1 MKHIKTYK
9 NWYRFLANSVLVLLA
24 LMCYIFVWFK
34 YLNVML
40 DKSYLMKGNFLVLGV
55 YAIII
60 TYFISFFGGF
70 KIGVNKKSNVIISQI
85 IGLLISNS
93 IYLVVTVMMAG
104 YMSYIP
110 RLMFYYGST
119 FLVQAV
125 LVSIVSYL
133 FMTLFYKVFPPYK
146 ILNIKGN
153 HENNLSY
160 KFDSR
165 NDKYNVTGEI
175 CYDNDIEAIGRAID
189 DYDAVLIND
198 VPSETRNRILKVCF
212 AKGKR
217 VYITPKISD
226 IIIRSADTLAIFDTP
241 LLLANNSTLSITE
254 RIVKRAFDI
263 FLSAFGLIILSP
275 LMVFV
280 SLAIFIYDRGPVFY
294 RQTRYTK
301 NGKTFKIL
309 KFRSM
314 IPDAEKDGIA
324 RLASEKDERITPVGK
339 VIRAIRLD
347 ELPQFFNILKG
358 DMSFV
363 GPRPERPEIADEYTK
378 EMPEFAFRLKV
389 KAGLTGYAQIF
400 GKYNTTSYDKL
411 KLDMIYVENC
421 SLLMDLKLLLL
432 TLKVIFIKE
441 STEGLEKGQ
450 ITASNNSKI

>member
-1 MKHIKTYK
+1 MKTYK
-9 NWYRFLANSVLVLLA
+9 NWYRFLANSILVMEALLI
-24 LMCYIFVWFK
+24 YIYVWFN

-40 DKSYLMKGNFLVLGV
+40 DKAYLMKGNFLVLGV

-110 RLMFYYGST
+110 KFMFYYGCT
-119 FLVQAV
+119 FIVQAV
-125 LVSIVSYL
+125 AVGITSYL

-153 HENNLSY
+153 HDNTLAM
-160 KFDSR
+160 KFAMR
-165 NDKYNVTGEI
+165 NDKYIIAGEMS
-175 CYDNDIEAIGRAID
+175 YNDDIKVISEAVD
-189 DYDAVLIND
+189 SYDAVLIND
-198 VPSETRNRILKVCF
+198 VPSETRNKILKVCF

-226 IIIRSADTLAIFDTP
+226 IIMRSTDMLAVFDTP
-241 LLLANNSTLSITE
+241 LVLANNSSLSITE
-254 RIVKRAFDI
+254 RIVKRAFDM
-263 FLSAFGLIILSP
+263 FLSALGLIVLSP
-275 LMVFV
+275 LMILV
-280 SLAIFIYDRGPVFY
+280 SLAIFLYDRGPVFY

-314 IPDAEKDGIA
+314 IPNAEKDGVA
-324 RLASEKDERITPVGK
+324 RLAADKDDRITPVGRF
-339 VIRAIRLD
+339 IRACRLD
-347 ELPQFFNILKG
+347 ELPQFFNILAG

-363 GPRPERPEIADEYTK
+363 GPRPERPEIADEYVK
-378 EMPEFAFRLKV
+378 ELPEFAFRLKV

-441 STEGLEKGQ
+441 STEGLEEGQ
-450 ITASNNSKI
+450 INAMK

>member
-93 IYLVVTVMMAG
+93 IYLVITVMMAG

-110 RLMFYYGST
+110 KLLFYYGST
-119 FLVQAV
+119 FLVQAI

-153 HENNLSY
+153 HDNNLSY

-175 CYDNDIEAIGRAID
+175 CYDTDIELIEKAID

-217 VYITPKISD
+217 VYMTPKISD

-241 LLLANNSTLSITE
+241 LLLANNNTLSITE

-275 LMVFV
+275 LMVLV
-280 SLAIFIYDRGPVFY
+280 SLAIFLYDRGPVFY

-301 NGKTFKIL
+301 NGKTFRIL

-339 VIRAIRLD
+339 VIRAMRLD

-358 DMSFV
+358 EMSFV

-378 EMPEFAFRLKV
+378 EVPEFAFRLKV

-441 STEGLEKGQ
+441 STEGLEDGQ
-450 ITASNNSKI
+450 ITALNNNKI

>member
-1 MKHIKTYK
+1 MKHMKLYK
-9 NWYRFLANSVLVLLA
+9 NWYRFFDNLILVLMA
-24 LMCYIFVWFK
+24 LLCYIYLWFN
-34 YLNVML
+34 YVNLML
-40 DKSYLMKGNFLVLGV
+40 DKTYIMKGNFLVIGV
-55 YAIII
+55 YALII

-85 IGLLISNS
+85 IGLLISNGV
-93 IYLVVTVMMAG
+93 YFVVTVMMAG

-110 RLMFYYGST
+110 KLLVYYGLT
-119 FLVQAV
+119 FIVQAV
-125 LVSIVSYL
+125 FVTIASYL
-133 FMTLFYKVFPPYK
+133 FMTLFYKIFPPYK
-146 ILNIKGN
+146 VLNIKGN
-153 HENNLSY
+153 HENNLAY

-175 CYDNDIEAIGRAID
+175 SFDADIDEIERMVD

-198 VPSETRNRILKVCF
+198 VPSEKRNRILKACF

-226 IIIRSADTLAIFDTP
+226 IIIRSADTLAVFDTP
-241 LLLANNSTLSITE
+241 LLLANNGTLTITE
-254 RIVKRAFDI
+254 RVIKRAFDI
-263 FLSAFGLIILSP
+263 FLSALGLIILSP
-275 LMVFV
+275 LMILI
-280 SLAIFIYDRGPVFY
+280 SLAIFLYDRGPVFY

-314 IPDAEKDGIA
+314 IPNAEKDGVA
-324 RLASEKDERITPVGK
+324 RLAAENDDRITPVGK
-339 VIRAIRLD
+339 FIRATRLD
-347 ELPQFFNILKG
+347 ELPQLINIFKG

-378 EMPEFAFRLKV
+378 EMPEFAYRLKV
-389 KAGLTGYAQIF
+389 KAGLTGYAQVF

-421 SLLMDLKLLLL
+421 SLLLDMKLLLL
-432 TLKVIFIKE
+432 TLKVIFMKE
-441 STEGLEKGQ
+441 STEGLGEGQ
-450 ITASNNSKI
+450 ITASNKK

>member
-93 IYLVVTVMMAG
+93 IYLVITVMMAG

-110 RLMFYYGST
+110 KLLFYYGST
-119 FLVQAV
+119 FLVQAI

-153 HENNLSY
+153 HDNNLSY

-175 CYDNDIEAIGRAID
+175 CYDTDNC
-189 DYDAVLIND
+189 
-198 VPSETRNRILKVCF
+198 S
-212 AKGKR
+212 KR
-217 VYITPKISD
+217 VYC
-226 IIIRSADTLAIFDTP
+226 P
-241 LLLANNSTLSITE
+241 LLHRSS
-254 RIVKRAFDI
+254 
-263 FLSAFGLIILSP
+263 
-275 LMVFV
+275 
-280 SLAIFIYDRGPVFY
+280 
-294 RQTRYTK
+294 Q
-301 NGKTFKIL
+301 NG
-309 KFRSM
+309 
-314 IPDAEKDGIA
+314 GIG
-324 RLASEKDERITPVGK
+324 R
-339 VIRAIRLD
+339 
-347 ELPQFFNILKG
+347 
-358 DMSFV
+358 
-363 GPRPERPEIADEYTK
+363 
-378 EMPEFAFRLKV
+378 
-389 KAGLTGYAQIF
+389 
-400 GKYNTTSYDKL
+400 
-411 KLDMIYVENC
+411 
-421 SLLMDLKLLLL
+421 
-432 TLKVIFIKE
+432 
-441 STEGLEKGQ
+441 
-450 ITASNNSKI
+450 

>member
-1 MKHIKTYK
+1 MKTYK
-9 NWYRFLANSVLVLLA
+9 NWYRFLANSILVMEALLI
-24 LMCYIFVWFK
+24 YIYVWFN

-40 DKSYLMKGNFLVLGV
+40 DKAYLMKGNFLVLGV

-110 RLMFYYGST
+110 KFMFYYGCT
-119 FLVQAV
+119 FIVQAV
-125 LVSIVSYL
+125 AVGITSYL

-146 ILNIKGN
+146 ILNIRGN
-153 HENNLSY
+153 HDNTLAM
-160 KFDSR
+160 KFAMR
-165 NDKYNVTGEI
+165 NDKYIIAGEMS
-175 CYDNDIEAIGRAID
+175 YNDDIEAISTAVD
-189 DYDAVLIND
+189 SYDAVLIND
-198 VPSETRNRILKVCF
+198 VPSETRNKILKVCF

-226 IIIRSADTLAIFDTP
+226 IIMRSTDMLAVFDTP
-241 LLLANNSTLSITE
+241 LVLANNSSLSITE
-254 RIVKRAFDI
+254 RIVKRAFDM
-263 FLSAFGLIILSP
+263 FLSALGLLVLSP
-275 LMVFV
+275 LMILV
-280 SLAIFIYDRGPVFY
+280 SLAIFLYDRGPVFY

-314 IPDAEKDGIA
+314 IPNAEKDGVA
-324 RLASEKDERITPVGK
+324 RLAADKDDRITPVGRF
-339 VIRAIRLD
+339 IRACRLD
-347 ELPQFFNILKG
+347 ELPQFFNILAG

-363 GPRPERPEIADEYTK
+363 GPRPERPEIADEYVK
-378 EMPEFAFRLKV
+378 ELPEFAFRLKV

-441 STEGLEKGQ
+441 STEGLEEGQ
-450 ITASNNSKI
+450 ITATNKR

>member
-1 MKHIKTYK
+1 MKHMKTYK
-9 NWYRFLANSVLVLLA
+9 NWYRFLANSILVTEALLV
-24 LMCYIFVWFK
+24 YIYVWFN

-40 DKSYLMKGNFLVLGV
+40 DKAYLMKGNFLVLGV
-55 YAIII
+55 YALII

-85 IGLLISNS
+85 IGLLISNG

-110 RLMFYYGST
+110 KFMFYYGCT
-119 FLVQAV
+119 FIVQAIAV
-125 LVSIVSYL
+125 GITSFL
-133 FMTLFYKVFPPYK
+133 FMTLYYKVFPPYK

-153 HENNLSY
+153 HDNSLAF
-160 KFDSR
+160 KFASR
-165 NDKYNVTGEI
+165 NDKYNIAGEI
-175 CYDNDIEAIGRAID
+175 SYDADIEAISTAVD
-189 DYDAVLIND
+189 NYDAILIND
-198 VPSETRNRILKVCF
+198 VPSETRNKILKVCF

-226 IIIRSADTLAIFDTP
+226 IIMRSADTLAVFDTP
-241 LLLANNSTLSITE
+241 LVLANNSPLSITE
-254 RIVKRAFDI
+254 RIVKRTFDLI
-263 FLSAFGLIILSP
+263 FSALGLIVLSP
-275 LMVFV
+275 LMILV
-280 SLAIFIYDRGPVFY
+280 SLAIFLYDRGPVFY

-314 IPDAEKDGIA
+314 IPNAEKDGVA
-324 RLASEKDERITPVGK
+324 RLAADKDDRITPVGK
-339 VIRAIRLD
+339 FIRATRLD
-347 ELPQFFNILKG
+347 ELPQFFNILAG

-363 GPRPERPEIADEYTK
+363 GPRPERPEIADEYAK
-378 EMPEFAFRLKV
+378 ELPEFAFRLKV

-441 STEGLEKGQ
+441 STEGLEEGQ
-450 ITASNNSKI
+450 ITAMK

>member
-1 MKHIKTYK
+1 MKHIQLYK
-9 NWYRFLANSVLVLLA
+9 NWYRFLANSILVMAALL
-24 LMCYIFVWFK
+24 CFIFVWFK

-40 DKSYLMKGNFLVLGV
+40 DKTYIMKGNFLVIGV
-55 YAIII
+55 YGIII
-60 TYFISFFGGF
+60 AYFISFFGGF

-85 IGLLISNS
+85 IGLLISNG
-93 IYLVVTVMMAG
+93 IYLIVTVMMAG

-110 RLMFYYGST
+110 KITFYYGCT
-119 FLVQAV
+119 FVVQAV

-133 FMTLFYKVFPPYK
+133 LMSLFYKVFPPYK
-146 ILNIKGN
+146 VLNINGN
-153 HENNLSY
+153 HDNNLVD

-165 NDKYNVTGEI
+165 SDKYHIVGELS
-175 CYDNDIEAIGRAID
+175 YDSDIEEIGKIVD

-198 VPSETRNRILKVCF
+198 VPSETRNRILKICF

-226 IIIRSADTLAIFDTP
+226 IIVRSADTLAVFDTP
-241 LLLANNSTLSITE
+241 LLFTHNNSISITE
-254 RIVKRAFDI
+254 KIIKRAFDI

-275 LMVFV
+275 LMILV
-280 SLAIFIYDRGPVFY
+280 SLAIFLYDRGPVFY
-294 RQTRYTK
+294 RQTRYTI
-301 NGKTFKIL
+301 NGKKFKIL

-314 IPDAEKDGIA
+314 IPDAEKDGVA
-324 RLASEKDERITPVGK
+324 RLAAENDNRITPVGRF
-339 VIRAIRLD
+339 IRAFRLD

-441 STEGLEKGQ
+441 STEGLEEGK
-450 ITASNNSKI
+450 ITASNKR

>member
-1 MKHIKTYK
+1 MKTYK
-9 NWYRFLANSVLVLLA
+9 NWYRFLANSILVLTA
-24 LMCYIFVWFK
+24 LLCYIFVWFK

-40 DKSYLMKGNFLVLGV
+40 DKSYLMKGNFMVLGI
-55 YAIII
+55 YAVII

-85 IGLLISNS
+85 IGLLISNG

-110 RLMFYYGST
+110 KFMFYYGCT
-119 FLVQAV
+119 FIVQAV
-125 LVSIVSYL
+125 LVSIASYL
-133 FMTLFYKVFPPYK
+133 LMTLFYKVFPPYK

-153 HENNLSY
+153 HDNSLAG
-160 KFDSR
+160 KFDAR
-165 NDKYNVTGEI
+165 NDKYTVTGEI
-175 CYDNDIEAIGRAID
+175 SYDVDIESISNVVD
-189 DYDAVLIND
+189 NYDAVLIND
-198 VPSETRNRILKVCF
+198 VPSETRNKILKICF

-217 VYITPKISD
+217 VYLTPKISD
-226 IIIRSADTLAIFDTP
+226 IILRSADTLAVFDTP
-241 LLLANNSTLSITE
+241 LLLANNSPLSITE

-263 FLSAFGLIILSP
+263 FLSAFGLILLSP
-275 LMVFV
+275 LMILV
-280 SLAIFIYDRGPVFY
+280 SLAIFLYDRGPVFY

-314 IPDAEKDGIA
+314 IPDAEKDGVA
-324 RLASEKDERITPVGK
+324 RLAADKDDRITPVGK
-339 VIRAIRLD
+339 FIRACRLD
-347 ELPQFFNILKG
+347 ELPQFFNILSG

-363 GPRPERPEIADEYTK
+363 GPRPERPEIADEYVK
-378 EMPEFAFRLKV
+378 EVPEFAFRLRV

-400 GKYNTTSYDKL
+400 GKYNTTFYDKL

-421 SLLMDLKLLLL
+421 SILMDIKLLLL

-441 STEGLEKGQ
+441 STEGLGEGQ
-450 ITASNNSKI
+450 ITAMK

>member
-1 MKHIKTYK
+1 MKTYK
-9 NWYRFLANSVLVLLA
+9 NWYRFLANSILVMEALLI
-24 LMCYIFVWFK
+24 YIYVWFN

-40 DKSYLMKGNFLVLGV
+40 DKAYLMKGNFLVLGV

-110 RLMFYYGST
+110 KFMFYYGCT
-119 FLVQAV
+119 FVVQAV
-125 LVSIVSYL
+125 AVGITSYL

-146 ILNIKGN
+146 ILNIRGN
-153 HENNLSY
+153 HDNTLAM
-160 KFDSR
+160 KFAMR
-165 NDKYNVTGEI
+165 NDKYIIAGEMS
-175 CYDNDIEAIGRAID
+175 YNDDIEAISTAVD
-189 DYDAVLIND
+189 SYDAVLIND
-198 VPSETRNRILKVCF
+198 VPSETRNKILKVCF

-226 IIIRSADTLAIFDTP
+226 IIMRSTDMLAVFDTP
-241 LLLANNSTLSITE
+241 LVLANNSSLSITE
-254 RIVKRAFDI
+254 RIVKRAFDM
-263 FLSAFGLIILSP
+263 FLSALGLIVLSP
-275 LMVFV
+275 LMILV
-280 SLAIFIYDRGPVFY
+280 SLAIFLYDRGPVFY

-314 IPDAEKDGIA
+314 IPNAEKDGVA
-324 RLASEKDERITPVGK
+324 RLAADKDDRITPVGRF
-339 VIRAIRLD
+339 IRACRLD
-347 ELPQFFNILKG
+347 ELPQFFNILAG

-363 GPRPERPEIADEYTK
+363 GPRPERPEIADEYVK
-378 EMPEFAFRLKV
+378 ELPEFAFRLKV

-441 STEGLEKGQ
+441 STEGLEEGQ
-450 ITASNNSKI
+450 INAMK

>member
-1 MKHIKTYK
+1 MKHMKTYK
-9 NWYRFLANSVLVLLA
+9 NWYRFLANSILVMTALLV
-24 LMCYIFVWFK
+24 YIYVWFK

-40 DKSYLMKGNFLVLGV
+40 DKAYLMKGNFMVLGI
-55 YAIII
+55 YALII

-85 IGLLISNS
+85 IGLLISNG
-93 IYLVVTVMMAG
+93 IYLIVTVMMAG

-110 RLMFYYGST
+110 KFIFYYGCT
-119 FLVQAV
+119 FLVQAI
-125 LVSIVSYL
+125 LVSIESYIL
-133 FMTLFYKVFPPYK
+133 MTLFYKVFPPYK

-153 HENNLSY
+153 HDNSLAE
-160 KFDSR
+160 KFTAR
-165 NDKYNVTGEI
+165 NDKYNIAGEI
-175 CYDNDIEAIGRAID
+175 SYDADIESISTVVD

-198 VPSETRNRILKVCF
+198 VPSETRNKILKVCF

-226 IIIRSADTLAIFDTP
+226 IIMRSTDMLAVFDTP
-241 LLLANNSTLSITE
+241 LVLANNSPISITE
-254 RIVKRAFDI
+254 RIIKRVFDI
-263 FLSAFGLIILSP
+263 FFSAFCLIVLSP
-275 LMVFV
+275 LMILV
-280 SLAIFIYDRGPVFY
+280 SLAIFLYDRGPVFY

-301 NGKTFKIL
+301 GGKTFKIL

-314 IPDAEKDGIA
+314 IPNAEKDGVA
-324 RLASEKDERITPVGK
+324 RLAADKDDRITPVGRF
-339 VIRAIRLD
+339 IRACRLD
-347 ELPQFFNILKG
+347 ELPQFFNILAG

-363 GPRPERPEIADEYTK
+363 GPRPERPEIADEYVK
-378 EMPEFAFRLKV
+378 ELPEFEFRLKV
-389 KAGLTGYAQIF
+389 KAGLTGYAQIY

-441 STEGLEKGQ
+441 STEGLDEGQ
-450 ITASNNSKI
+450 ITAMK

>member
-1 MKHIKTYK
+1 MKAYK
-9 NWYRFLANSVLVLLA
+9 NWYRFWANFILVLASL
-24 LMCYIFVWFK
+24 LCYIYVWFN

-55 YAIII
+55 YAIVI

-85 IGLLISNS
+85 IGLLISNG
-93 IYLVVTVMMAG
+93 IYLIVTVMMAG

-110 RLMFYYGST
+110 KFIFYYGCT
-119 FLVQAV
+119 FIVQAV
-125 LVSIVSYL
+125 LVSIASYL
-133 FMTLFYKVFPPYK
+133 LMSLFYKVFPPYK

-153 HENNLSY
+153 HDNNLAE
-160 KFDSR
+160 KFNAR
-165 NDKYNVTGEI
+165 NDKYNIAGEMS
-175 CYDNDIEAIGRAID
+175 YDDDIKAISSAVD
-189 DYDAVLIND
+189 NYDAVLIND

-217 VYITPKISD
+217 VYMTPKISD
-226 IIIRSADTLAIFDTP
+226 IILRSADTLAVFDTP
-241 LLLANNSTLSITE
+241 LLLANNSPLSITE
-254 RIVKRAFDI
+254 RIVKRAFDVFI
-263 FLSAFGLIILSP
+263 SAFGLILLSP
-275 LMVFV
+275 LMILV
-280 SLAIFIYDRGPVFY
+280 SLAIFLYDRGPVFY

-314 IPDAEKDGIA
+314 IPNAEKDGVA
-324 RLASEKDERITPVGK
+324 RLAADNDDRITPVGK
-339 VIRAIRLD
+339 FIRACRLD
-347 ELPQFFNILKG
+347 ELPQFFNILSG

-363 GPRPERPEIADEYTK
+363 GPRPERPEIADEYVK
-378 EMPEFAFRLKV
+378 EVPEFAFRLRV

-400 GKYNTTSYDKL
+400 GKYNTTFYDKL

-421 SLLMDLKLLLL
+421 SLLMDIKLLLL

-441 STEGLEKGQ
+441 STEGLEEGQ
-450 ITASNNSKI
+450 IIANK

>member
-1 MKHIKTYK
+1 MKHMKTYK
-9 NWYRFLANSVLVLLA
+9 NWYRFLANSILVMTALLV
-24 LMCYIFVWFK
+24 YIYVWFK

-40 DKSYLMKGNFLVLGV
+40 DKAYLMKGNFMVLGI
-55 YAIII
+55 YALII

-85 IGLLISNS
+85 IGLLISNG
-93 IYLVVTVMMAG
+93 IYLIVTVMMAG

-110 RLMFYYGST
+110 KFIFYYGGT
-119 FLVQAV
+119 FLVQAI
-125 LVSIVSYL
+125 LVSIESYIL
-133 FMTLFYKVFPPYK
+133 MTLFYKVFPPYK

-153 HENNLSY
+153 HDNSLAE
-160 KFDSR
+160 KFAAR
-165 NDKYNVTGEI
+165 NDKYNIAGEI
-175 CYDNDIEAIGRAID
+175 SYDADIESISTAVD

-198 VPSETRNRILKVCF
+198 VPSETRNKILKVCF

-226 IIIRSADTLAIFDTP
+226 IIMRSTDMLAVLDTP
-241 LLLANNSTLSITE
+241 LVLANNSPISITE
-254 RIVKRAFDI
+254 RIIKRVFDI
-263 FLSAFGLIILSP
+263 FFSAFCLIVLSP
-275 LMVFV
+275 LMILV
-280 SLAIFIYDRGPVFY
+280 SLAIFLYDRGPVFY

-301 NGKTFKIL
+301 GGKTFKIL

-314 IPDAEKDGIA
+314 IPNAEKDGVA
-324 RLASEKDERITPVGK
+324 RLAADKDDRITPVGK
-339 VIRAIRLD
+339 FIRACRLD
-347 ELPQFFNILKG
+347 ELPQFFNILAG

-363 GPRPERPEIADEYTK
+363 GPRPERPEIADEYVK
-378 EMPEFAFRLKV
+378 ELPEFEFRLKV
-389 KAGLTGYAQIF
+389 KAGLTGYAQIY

-441 STEGLEKGQ
+441 STEGLDEGQ
-450 ITASNNSKI
+450 ITAMK

>member
-1 MKHIKTYK
+1 MKHMKTYK
-9 NWYRFLANSVLVLLA
+9 NWYRFLANSILVTEALLV
-24 LMCYIFVWFK
+24 YIYVWFN

-40 DKSYLMKGNFLVLGV
+40 DKAYLMKGNFLVLGV
-55 YAIII
+55 YALII

-85 IGLLISNS
+85 IGLLISNG

-110 RLMFYYGST
+110 KFMFYYGCT
-119 FLVQAV
+119 FIVQAIAV
-125 LVSIVSYL
+125 GITSFL
-133 FMTLFYKVFPPYK
+133 FMTLYYKVFPPYK

-153 HENNLSY
+153 HDNSLAF
-160 KFDSR
+160 KFASR
-165 NDKYNVTGEI
+165 NDKYNIAGEMS
-175 CYDNDIEAIGRAID
+175 YNADIEAISAAVD
-189 DYDAVLIND
+189 NYDAILIND

-226 IIIRSADTLAIFDTP
+226 IIMRSADTLAVFDTP
-241 LLLANNSTLSITE
+241 LVLANNSPLSITE
-254 RIVKRAFDI
+254 RIVKRAFDLV
-263 FLSAFGLIILSP
+263 FSALGLIVLSP
-275 LMVFV
+275 LMILV
-280 SLAIFIYDRGPVFY
+280 SLAIFLYDRGPVFY

-314 IPDAEKDGIA
+314 IPNAEKDGVA
-324 RLASEKDERITPVGK
+324 RLAADKDDRITPVGK
-339 VIRAIRLD
+339 FIRATRLD
-347 ELPQFFNILKG
+347 ELPQFFNILAG

-363 GPRPERPEIADEYTK
+363 GPRPERPEIADEYAK
-378 EMPEFAFRLKV
+378 ELPEFAFRLKV

-421 SLLMDLKLLLL
+421 SLLLDLKLLLL

-441 STEGLEKGQ
+441 STEGLEEGQ
-450 ITASNNSKI
+450 ITATNKR